1 MRGVVARDGKCVVVD
16 VEEPVCTPD
25 DLIIEVKA
33 TAVNRLDTL
42 QRKGKAKPPPGA
54 SEVLGLEVAG
64 VVAAVGA
71 NAEAFAVGDEVCAL
85 VSGGAFA
92 ERVAVD
98 ARAVLRKPKNLSFR
112 EAAAVP
118 ETWLTAFQLLFL
130 VGALAPGESVLL
142 HAAAS
147 GVGCAATQLAA
158 KHGGRVVATASSEAK
173 CAVATRLGA
182 VGAVAA
188 PRVGGATAQWLEGA
202 VAANGGK
209 GFDVILDCV
218 ASTYASQNVEA
229 LAVDGRWVLYSVLT
243 GPKLDDAVAATF
255 LGKLLAKRASLL
267 ATTLR
272 ARPIAYKAKLV
283 AAFDAATNFQA
294 GFGGYEVVVDR
305 VFTGL
310 DAAQEAHDYMESNA
324 NVGKIVVDLE

>member
-64 VVAAVGA
+64 VVAAVGR

-158 KHGGRVVATASSEAK
+158 KHGGRV
-173 CAVATRLGA
+173 
-182 VGAVAA
+182 
-188 PRVGGATAQWLEGA
+188 WLEGA

-310 DAAQEAHDYMESNA
+310 DSAQDAHDAWSPTRTSA
-324 NVGKIVVDLE
+324 RSSWI

>member
-1 MRGVVARDGKCVVVD
+1 M
-16 VEEPVCTPD
+16 
-25 DLIIEVKA
+25 
-33 TAVNRLDTL
+33 
-42 QRKGKAKPPPGA
+42 
-54 SEVLGLEVAG
+54 
-64 VVAAVGA
+64 
-71 NAEAFAVGDEVCAL
+71 
-85 VSGGAFA
+85 
-92 ERVAVD
+92 
-98 ARAVLRKPKNLSFR
+98 
-112 EAAAVP
+112 
-118 ETWLTAFQLLFL
+118 
-130 VGALAPGESVLL
+130 
-142 HAAAS
+142 
-147 GVGCAATQLAA
+147 
-158 KHGGRVVATASSEAK
+158 
-173 CAVATRLGA
+173 
-182 VGAVAA
+182 
-188 PRVGGATAQWLEGA
+188 
-202 VAANGGK
+202 
-209 GFDVILDCV
+209 ILDCV

-243 GPKLDDAVAATF
+243 GPKLDDSVAATF

>member
-33 TAVNRLDTL
+33 TAVNRLTRCSARARL
-42 QRKGKAKPPPGA
+42 PPPGA

-71 NAEAFAVGDEVCAL
+71 NAEAFRRRRGL
-85 VSGGAFA
+85 RSVSGGAFA

-118 ETWLTAFQLLFL
+118 ETWLTALQLLFL
-130 VGALAPGESVLL
+130 AGAGAGR
-142 HAAAS
+142 
-147 GVGCAATQLAA
+147 LAA

-173 CAVATRLGA
+173 CAVAAPGGR
-182 VGAVAA
+182 VAA
-188 PRVGGATAQWLEGA
+188 PRAAAQWLEGA

-243 GPKLDDAVAATF
+243 GPKLDDSVAATF

-294 GFGGYEVVVDR
+294 GFGAGR
-305 VFTGL
+305 PRHG
-310 DAAQEAHDYMESNA
+310 SNA